1 MIIANFDNFDAAK
14 NEAQK
19 YMAGGKKHPGL
30 SGVHYSVHHYYDC
43 YIVVRSRDSVA
54 SKYGIPIYVA
64 RV

>member
-1 MIIANFDNFDAAK
+1 MIIASFDNFDAAK

-19 YMAGGKKHPGL
+19 YMAGGKKHPML
-30 SGVHYSVHHYYDC
+30 AGVRYSVHHHYDY

-54 SKYGIPIYVA
+54 LKYGIPIYMA